1 MFNKIKSAFSTF
13 GKKAEEE
20 AEETDS
26 SEQVTEEKEK
36 RGVVGFITKKKISE
50 DKFSD
55 LFEDFEEELLQSNE
69 VLDLLKKNNVS
80 MLGLFGS
87 HVRNENNNKSDID
100 LLVKF
105 SERTGLLS
113 HVKLKRELSEIL
125 GMEVDLL
132 TEKAISPYLRD
143 NIMNDLKVIYND

>member
-1 MFNKIKSAFSTF
+1 MI
-13 GKKAEEE
+13 
-20 AEETDS
+20 
-26 SEQVTEEKEK
+26 
-36 RGVVGFITKKKISE
+36 
-50 DKFSD
+50 
-55 LFEDFEEELLQSNE
+55 EELLQSSE

-87 HVRNENNNKSDID
+87 HVRNEDSDKSDID

-125 GMEVDLL
+125 GKEVDLL

-143 NIMNDLKVIYND
+143 NILNDLKVIYNE